1 MLEEISHRH
10 LPASTQGMSEVVATG
25 GFESGN
31 GCGILRPLRHPP
43 IWARLASAVN
53 ACATSAK

>member
-43 IWARLASAVN
+43 GPPAVWEVVVH
-53 ACATSAK
+53 